1 MQIVQN
7 GDGESCALG
16 RVRSAAE
23 LVQEHQRIRLGIL
36 QDLDDICHMGRKCT
50 QVHLDALLVSD
61 IGEDIGKDRQPG
73 AFKGRDM
80 KPCLPHELEESYC
93 L

>member
-1 MQIVQN
+1 MQIIQN
-7 GDGESCALG
+7 GDGESRALG

-23 LVQEHQRIRLGIL
+23 LVEEHQRIRLGIL
-36 QDLDDICHMGRKCT
+36 QNLNDICHVGRKCT

-61 IGEDIGKDRQPG
+61 IGKDIGKDRQPG
-73 AFKGRDM
+73 ALKGRDM
-80 KPCLPHELEESYC
+80 ESRLPHELEESHC